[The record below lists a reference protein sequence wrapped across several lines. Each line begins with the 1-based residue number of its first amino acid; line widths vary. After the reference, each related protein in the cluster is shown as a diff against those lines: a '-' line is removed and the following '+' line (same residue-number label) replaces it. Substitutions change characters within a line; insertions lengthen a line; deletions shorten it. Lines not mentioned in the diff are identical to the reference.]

1 VRSVGLAQI
10 CDYNLLRCS
19 RLKAK
24 GTSIDTLTM
33 PETLYCYA
41 RVSSSAQEVEGT
53 SLNTQVEMARRKAE
67 ELGFELKI
75 FDEGAQSSSNDS
87 ITTRP
92 KLMALLEEVDSGR
105 CKHLFVY
112 NTDRLSRNEQTWAT
126 IRFKLQK
133 ADVTLHISSGTYTLS
148 SPTDKLL
155 LYVMEAISEYDNT
168 IRKQRSVLGKTQTVK
183 AGFWLGGPPPF
194 GYKIVDKKLEI
205 EDSEAK
211 WVRFIFESY
220 RDKKTPRWIR
230 DQLFLNGVKTRREKL
245 RWSLGSIEALLTNT
259 HYGGFYYVTFSNSK
273 ERHRV
278 ACPQILDGALLLSVA
293 SERERRT
300 RQNKVKNATQKNF
313 YQLKGLLTCGA
324 CGATLSG
331 RIFPSQYRSVYY
343 CPRKERAYAASNP
356 TGEQCTNRRYLK
368 IEETDD
374 LVWDSVISVLG
385 RSHRF
390 KEEVKRQVFPDGHAP
405 STMDEIAK
413 LKRAK
418 KKISDEL
425 SEVTN
430 SLITIETDKILKRR
444 SADEIERIIASVE
457 HYRLELQSRQ
467 EEFDSQISSLQSRT
481 QWINWLQKFSEK
493 VSKFSEFNPQE
504 RRDFLHGVLKRIVVI
519 TEDKQ
524 THRLRL
530 EFSVPYVDD
539 SLTWLKERGGKKRY
553 EINDGESV
561 AEVEL
566 PSKKSQSSPT

>member
-1 VRSVGLAQI
+1 MA
-10 CDYNLLRCS
+10 
-19 RLKAK
+19 
-24 GTSIDTLTM
+24 
-33 PETLYCYA
+33 ETLYCYA
-41 RVSSSAQEVEGT
+41 RVSSSAQEAEGT
-53 SLNTQVEMARRKAE
+53 SLSTQVELARKKAE
-67 ELGFELKI
+67 ELGFELKV

-92 KLMALLEEVDSGR
+92 RLMELLEEVDSGR

-112 NTDRLSRNEQTWAT
+112 NTDRLSRNEETWAL
-126 IRFKLQK
+126 IRLKLRK
-133 ADVTLHISSGTYTLS
+133 ADVTLHISSGTYSLS

-155 LYVMEAISEYDNT
+155 LHVMEAISEYDNT
-168 IRKQRSVLGKTQTVK
+168 IRKQRSVLGKTQKVK

-194 GYKIVDKKLEI
+194 GYKIVDKKLAI

-211 WVRFIFESY
+211 WVKFIFESY
-220 RDKKTPRWIR
+220 RNKQTSRWIR

-259 HYGGFYYVTFSNSK
+259 HYGGFYYVTFANSK

-293 SERERRT
+293 GEKERRT
-300 RQNKVKNATQKNF
+300 RQNKVKDATQKNF
-313 YQLKGLLTCGA
+313 YQLKGLLFCGSCGA
-324 CGATLSG
+324 RISG
-331 RIFPSQYRSVYY
+331 RIFPKQYRSVYY

-368 IEETDD
+368 IEETDE

-390 KEEVKRQVFPDGHAP
+390 KEEVKRQVFPDGQTP
-405 STMDEIAK
+405 NTTDEIAK

-418 KKISDEL
+418 KKISVEL
-425 SEVTN
+425 DEVTN

-444 SADEIERIIASVE
+444 SADEIERIITSVE
-457 HYRLELQSRQ
+457 NYRLELQSQQ

-481 QWINWLQKFSEK
+481 RWVNWLQKFSEK
-493 VSKFSEFNPQE
+493 VSKFAEFTPQE
-504 RRDFLHGVLKRIVVI
+504 RHDFLQGVLKKIVVF

-539 SLTWLKERGGKKRY
+539 SLSWSKARGGRKRY
-553 EINDGESV
+553 EINDGKTV

-566 PSKKSQSSPT
+566 PLKKPQSSLT